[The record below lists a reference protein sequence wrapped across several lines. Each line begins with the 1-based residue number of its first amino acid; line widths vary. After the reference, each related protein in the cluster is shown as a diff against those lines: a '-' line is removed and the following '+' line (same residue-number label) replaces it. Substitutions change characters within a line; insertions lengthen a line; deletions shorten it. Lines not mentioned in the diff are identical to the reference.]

1 MGVAETVKGVP
12 PHRPTPSRA
21 ETAAQ
26 MIMME
31 NTILRFSNGIVPNAR
46 VLFVQKVLD
55 AAGLLAEGFG

>member
-1 MGVAETVKGVP
+1 
-12 PHRPTPSRA
+12 
-21 ETAAQ
+21 